1 MVDTV
6 FVKNT
11 DWESTRSMV
20 RAIISGES
28 DIIANMANVAAILW
42 QSMDDIN
49 WVGFYRVVGQEL
61 VLGPFQG
68 KPACIR
74 IPLGKGVCG
83 TSVVDNKVMRVADVH
98 AFEGHI
104 ACDAATNSEIVLP
117 LVVNGE
123 IIAVLDID
131 SPKTNRFSEVDEEQL
146 IRLVNDISLELKGQ
160 NERID

>member
-20 RAIISGES
+20 RAIISDEP
-28 DIIANMANVAAILW
+28 DIIANMANVAAVLW

-49 WVGFYRVVGQEL
+49 WVGFYRVVEQEL

-74 IPLGKGVCG
+74 IPLGRGVCG
-83 TSVVDNKVMRVADVH
+83 TSVADNKVIRVADVH
-98 AFEGHI
+98 EFDGHI

-117 LVVNGE
+117 LELNGKV
-123 IIAVLDID
+123 IAVLDID
-131 SPKTNRFSEVDEEQL
+131 SPKYNRFSEVDEKQL
-146 IRLVNDISLELKGQ
+146 SKLVDDILVALKG
-160 NERID
+160 